1 MDRRVALIAP
11 SASYVG
17 PALARMLAD
26 RGHDLV
32 LASPDGALVAE
43 LEGRGATV
51 VGVPDTSDLAEPD
64 TCELLVSSAL
74 ERFGRL
80 DAACMFSGAILL
92 GRFLDTSIDDLQRIG
107 RGNLE
112 APYRFLQ
119 AVMPPMVARHDG
131 QVLVIT
137 SATAVRPAP
146 GASLYSATRA
156 AATMLVRNVAAEHAR
171 DGVQVNAVG
180 TNFMDFPE
188 FVRANGIADDPER
201 RARVEAMVPMGRLGT
216 MEEFASFCSVLLD
229 GTNRFQTGQFFSYSG
244 GWSD

>member
-1 MDRRVALIAP
+1 MERRVALIAP

-17 PALARMLAD
+17 PALARTLAARD
-26 RGHDLV
+26 HDLV
-32 LASPDGALVAE
+32 LASPDDDLVRE
-43 LEGRGATV
+43 LSDAGATV
-51 VGVPDTSDLAEPD
+51 VAVPDTRDLAEPD
-64 TCELLVSSAL
+64 TCGRLVDAAL

-92 GRFLDTSIDDLQRIG
+92 GRFLDTSIDDLRHIG

-119 AVMPPMVARHDG
+119 AVMEPMVEQQDG

-188 FVRANGIADDPER
+188 FLQANRIADDPER
-201 RARVEAMVPMGRLGT
+201 RARVDAMVPMGRLGT
-216 MEEFASFCSVLLD
+216 MEEFASFCAVLLD
-229 GTNRFQTGQFFSYSG
+229 GTSRFQTGQFFSYSG

>member
-17 PALARMLAD
+17 PTLARTLAD
-26 RGHDLV
+26 RSHDLV
-32 LASPDGALVAE
+32 LASPDDGLVAE
-43 LEGRGATV
+43 LEAGGATV
-51 VGVPDTSDLAEPD
+51 VAVPDARDLAEPD
-64 TCELLVSSAL
+64 TCERLVAAAL
-74 ERFGRL
+74 DRFGRL

-92 GRFLDTSIDDLQRIG
+92 GRFLDTSIDDLHRIG
-107 RGNLE
+107 RGNLD

-119 AVMPPMVARHDG
+119 AVMKPMVDQRDG
-131 QVLVIT
+131 QVVVIT

-188 FVRANGIADDPER
+188 FLRANGIAGDPER
-201 RARVEAMVPMGRLGT
+201 RAKVEAMVPMGRLGT

-229 GTNRFQTGQFFSYSG
+229 GTSRFQTGQFFSYSG

>member
-1 MDRRVALIAP
+1 MQRRVALIAP
-11 SASYVG
+11 SATYVG
-17 PALARMLAD
+17 PALARRLAAT
-26 RGHDLV
+26 GHDLV
-32 LASPDGALVAE
+32 LASPRDELVHELAAAGAEVVA
-43 LEGRGATV
+43 
-51 VGVPDTSDLAEPD
+51 VPDASDLAEP
-64 TCELLVSSAL
+64 TTAGRLVDAAL
-74 ERFGRL
+74 GRFGRI
-80 DAACMFSGAILL
+80 DAACMFSGSILL
-92 GRFLDTSIDDLQRIG
+92 GRFLDTTVEDLHHIG

-119 AVMPPMVARHDG
+119 AVLAPMVDRGDG

-188 FVRANGIADDPER
+188 FLRANGIADDPER
-201 RARVEAMVPMGRLGT
+201 RAKVESMVPMGRLGT

-229 GTNRFQTGQFFSYSG
+229 GTSRFQTGQFFSYSG